1 MAKDYN
7 QINHSTERA
16 IVCESCIEAFGD
28 LGGGKLQAEWA
39 YFDAQP
45 NGYIISHTWDNM
57 SSHECDGASDPY
69 VCVCYKCVLDDL
81 ELE

>member
-28 LGGGKLQAEWA
+28 LGGGKSQAEWA

-57 SSHECDGASDPY
+57 SSHECDGGSSIGNILKYASATSVY
-69 VCVCYKCVLDDL
+69 
-81 ELE
+81 